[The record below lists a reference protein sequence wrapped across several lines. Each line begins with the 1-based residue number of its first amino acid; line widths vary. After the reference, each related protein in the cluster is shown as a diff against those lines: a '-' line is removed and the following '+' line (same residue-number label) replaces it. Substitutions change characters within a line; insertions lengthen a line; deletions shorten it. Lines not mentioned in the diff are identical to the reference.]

1 MIDIRSRM
9 KEHYYD
15 IIRPIYPEDRV
26 VGLFYY
32 GSANYGVNTE
42 FSDVDT
48 KAIILPDFED
58 IAFNKAPA
66 SYTIHLNSG
75 ECIDV
80 KDIRLY
86 LPQFRKCSCNF
97 VEILF
102 TNYFVLNPAYAT
114 WWNQLL
120 CIRESIAYYDPY
132 KAIKAAGGMASR
144 VNRITPKGKAE
155 VLRIEEFISR
165 YTTGEPY
172 YKVLKSLKADY
183 LKSVKTGDF
192 VIDDDCVE
200 RASENIKQMIDD
212 FTTLSM
218 PHLLPKDKVDEI
230 IDNVQYNIMYE
241 GVVKKI

>member
-1 MIDIRSRM
+1 MIDIKKRM
-9 KEHYYD
+9 EEHYD
-15 IIRPIYPEDRV
+15 ILRLTYPQNQI

-32 GSANYGVNTE
+32 GSANYGVDTKY
-42 FSDVDT
+42 SDVDT
-48 KAIILPDFED
+48 IAIVLPTFED
-58 IAFNKAPA
+58 IAFSKTPV
-66 SYTIHLNSG
+66 SYTLHLDSE

-102 TNYFVLNPAYAT
+102 TDYFIINPAYAV
-114 WWNQLL
+114 WWNQLIA
-120 CIRESIAYYDPY
+120 IRESIAYYDPY
-132 KAIKAAGGMASR
+132 KAIKAAGGMATR
-144 VNRITPKGKAE
+144 LDRTTPKGKAE
-155 VLRIEEFISR
+155 TLRIEEFISR

-172 YKVLKSLKADY
+172 YKVLKSLKANY
-183 LKSVKTGDF
+183 LKSIKTGEF
-192 VIDDDCVE
+192 AIDNESVKKACESIV
-200 RASENIKQMIDD
+200 QMIDD
-212 FTTLSM
+212 FTTLTM